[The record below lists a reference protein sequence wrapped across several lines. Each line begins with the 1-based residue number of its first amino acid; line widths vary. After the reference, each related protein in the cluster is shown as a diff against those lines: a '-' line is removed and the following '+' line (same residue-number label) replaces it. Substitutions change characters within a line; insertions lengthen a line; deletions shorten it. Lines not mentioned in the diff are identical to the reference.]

1 MATQNNEPL
10 VVSLERVLLG
20 DTTKDVVD
28 KINNN
33 NEAIINAI
41 DWVEENAG
49 KVEDVLVNDV
59 SVVGNDKIARIN
71 SILHA
76 ENANNIN
83 AKQLLAQGDTNK
95 YPIAVLAT
103 QDYSNE
109 NGKFTQVYVPKT
121 TVTIKNDTGDIDIG
135 DKKVLT
141 SADLGRYNTARGLGV
156 ASLGENGK
164 IPTAQL
170 PSFVDDVID
179 GYYNP
184 VSNRFY
190 TSYTTQ
196 NVTPAKDYYYIDV
209 ATGICYIFNNDALEE
224 YNGAIHSDA
233 SHIIPGIYNSST
245 GSFAKYV
252 FDEANRITPESNKIY
267 VDLITNKTY
276 RFNGNAGYVE
286 ISKQIALGETEATAY
301 PGNKG
306 KENAEEIDF
315 IKYNFASV
323 VNNDVLTQDEL
334 ILGNSSKQIKSSGK
348 KLVEYD
354 LIGDTKGDLT
364 IPTDKQNEVPSA
376 YMLGYATREAME
388 TLFVLDAFRRGK
400 DLYASD
406 HPDYHKLILI
416 ANRNTAITAADTNSA
431 KAMAELMDRGFAPIR
446 VQRGNT
452 IIHTDIES
460 SQSTGDDN
468 VTTYTVKIGIDA
480 SLQEAFTKNW
490 GSAIYFTKVLSMM
503 QQNFYRQSSN

>member
-1 MATQNNEPL
+1 MATQNNEPS
-10 VVSLERVLLG
+10 VVSLKRVLLG

-76 ENANNIN
+76 ENAENIN
-83 AKQLLAQGDTNK
+83 AKQLLAQNDTNK

-109 NGKFTQVYVPKT
+109 DGKFTQVFVPKT

-184 VSNRFY
+184 VINRFY

-196 NVTPAKDYYYIDV
+196 NVTPAKDYYYIDA
-209 ATGICYIFNNDALEE
+209 ATGICYIFNNNALEE
-224 YNGAIHSDA
+224 YNGAIRSDA
-233 SHIIPGIYNSST
+233 SHIIPGIYNVST

-252 FDEANRITPESNKIY
+252 FDEANRITPESSKIY

-323 VNNDVLTQDEL
+323 VNNDALTQNEL

-348 KLVEYD
+348 KIVEYD
-354 LIGDTKGDLT
+354 LIGETNDGMMIPEEKKND
-364 IPTDKQNEVPSA
+364 IPTA
-376 YMLGYATREAME
+376 FMLGYAVREAME
-388 TLFVLDAFRRGK
+388 PFHILDAFRRGK
-400 DLYASD
+400 DIYDSD
-406 HPDYHKLILI
+406 HPDYHKLILV
-416 ANRNTAITAADTNSA
+416 ANRDTSITAADSGSA
-431 KAMAELMDRGFAPIR
+431 KVIARLMDRGYVPIR
-446 VQRGNT
+446 IMRAGT
-452 IIHTDIES
+452 IIHTDIEY
-460 SQSTGDDN
+460 SQSAYDDDGY
-468 VTTYTVKIGIDA
+468 TYTIKIAIDA
-480 SLQEAFTKNW
+480 SLQEAFTSGW
-490 GSAIYFTKVLSMM
+490 SGAIYFAQCLSPL
-503 QQNFYRQSSN
+503 QQNYYPQSSN